1 VTTLKLEDLKQI
13 ASEDERAML
22 LGVAYGSTIELA
34 LEEEQDFREE
44 RERYDDQIFAGLV
57 IPW

>member
-1 VTTLKLEDLKQI
+1 MQQI
-13 ASEDERAML
+13 TSDDERAML

-34 LEEEQDFREE
+34 LEEEQDFAEE
-44 RERYDDQIFAGLV
+44 RDRYDDQIFAGLV

>member
-1 VTTLKLEDLKQI
+1 MTTLRLEDMQQI
-13 ASEDERAML
+13 KSDDERAML

-34 LEEEQDFREE
+34 LEEEQDFAEE
-44 RERYDDQIFAGLV
+44 RDRYDDQIFAGLV